1 MRIVI
6 VGDGKIGSAL
16 AEQLS
21 REGHE
26 ITIVDRSETP
36 LQRTVEDL
44 DILSIEGNG
53 ATYATQM
60 EAGVDEA
67 ELVIAVTAQDELNLL
82 CCLIAKK
89 IGAKHT
95 IARVRN
101 PEYAEE
107 LSLISDD
114 LGLSLSVNPELI
126 CATEMART
134 LRTPSAIKT
143 DTFFGGKVELLKFQL
158 PADSPLAGKTLMELP
173 AVTKAKVL
181 ICAVER
187 GENRF
192 ELKACEKAIRAQFGE
207 ERFAS
212 LPRNNPAA
220 SLALGALLSYL
231 HETQKTDLSYIKDLE
246 YYEQGRFMELDLS
259 ARRNLEL
266 TESLRDFCRLQM
278 LSTLQR
284 DPKNL
289 DLKTDLMVEFTV
301 GGMLAVLQRW
311 PELSDT
317 IEIKDLLKEDVAVLA
332 MGIYLAMSQKDML
345 NYWNRIFVHNAQDS
359 TAPGMPV
366 AATHAAPS
374 TISSSNGPAGF
385 PGYTA

>member
-1 MRIVI
+1 MIPRCCPPKNASKNAFWELLA
-6 VGDGKIGSAL
+6 DRDYRKI
-16 AEQLS
+16 
-21 REGHE
+21 
-26 ITIVDRSETP
+26 
-36 LQRTVEDL
+36 TVTDVVR
-44 DILSIEGNG
+44 
-53 ATYATQM
+53 
-60 EAGVDEA
+60 EAGVNRKF
-67 ELVIAVTAQDELNLL
+67 V
-82 CCLIAKK
+82 
-89 IGAKHT
+89 
-95 IARVRN
+95 
-101 PEYAEE
+101 
-107 LSLISDD
+107 
-114 LGLSLSVNPELI
+114 LSLSSLPEL
-126 CATEMART
+126 AD
-134 LRTPSAIKT
+134 SAILHQ
-143 DTFFGGKVELLKFQL
+143 VESI
-158 PADSPLAGKTLMELP
+158 PSTAPPIRT
-173 AVTKAKVL
+173 
-181 ICAVER
+181 
-187 GENRF
+187 
-192 ELKACEKAIRAQFGE
+192 AI
-207 ERFAS
+207 
-212 LPRNNPAA
+212 PRNNGETA
-220 SLALGALLSYL
+220 SPPRSPI
-231 HETQKTDLSYIKDLE
+231 QSSV
-246 YYEQGRFMELDLS
+246 S
-259 ARRNLEL
+259 ASTTWPCSAGPHSTLEL